1 MMKRFFSILL
11 LAVSVALFGG
21 CIRDGSA
28 PEEDEELFVIGFS
41 QSGSES
47 DWRLANTDSMIDTFT
62 EEKGYEL
69 VVENAMQQ
77 QDNQI
82 AAVRSFILEGV
93 DLIVLAPA
101 MEEGWDTVLN
111 EVYDAGIPVII
122 MDRSV
127 NVGNHNLFLSNVG
140 SDFLGQGN
148 KAIEWLEEQTA
159 GEDLK
164 ILHLQGTYGTTAQLL
179 RSQALEEG
187 VAGHDN
193 WELAGQICGD
203 FTEAKGYEIMTE
215 FLTETTDFNVLYSEN
230 DNMTFGA
237 LRALDEAGITYGE
250 GGQVKIIT
258 FDATSD
264 ALQLCY
270 DGKIDLCVEC
280 NPLQG
285 PSVEDL
291 ICRYRDGEDIP
302 KQVFI
307 EEALFTKDDLTQ
319 EIIDGRTY

>member
-1 MMKRFFSILL
+1 MKRFFSILL
-11 LAVSVALFGG
+11 LAASVALFGG
-21 CIRDGSA
+21 CIRDGST
-28 PEEDEELFVIGFS
+28 PEEETELFVVGFS

-47 DWRLANTDSMIDTFT
+47 DWRLANTDSMIETFT
-62 EEKGYEL
+62 EDKGYEL

-127 NVGNHNLFLSNVG
+127 NVGNNSLYLSNVG

-148 KAIEWLEEQTA
+148 KAVEWLDEQTA
-159 GEDLK
+159 GEELK

-179 RSQALEEG
+179 RSQALEDG
-187 VAGHDN
+187 VASHDN
-193 WELAGQICGD
+193 WEFAGQICGD

-215 FLTETTDFNVLYSEN
+215 FLEENTDFNVLYSEN

-237 LRALDEAGITYGE
+237 IRALDEAGITYGE

-258 FDATSD
+258 FDATSA
-264 ALQLCY
+264 ALQLCF
-270 DGKIDLCVEC
+270 DGKVDLCVEC

-285 PSVEDL
+285 PRVEEL
-291 ICRYRDGEDIP
+291 ISQYRNGEDIP
-302 KQVFI
+302 KQVYI